1 MRKIVSLL
9 LVVML
14 CVSFMSSCDSSI
26 DNTSENKDTSQNSSA
41 NIADSTNAT
50 SWLTGQNV
58 YGMESINFSN
68 GMAII
73 SSVNGDEKNLYG
85 IDKNGNLLYTLEN
98 HSTLYENM
106 QFTNGLLYIYNW
118 EKDTISLIDDTGKI
132 TTAEELGG
140 TQFVSFND
148 PVYGRDYWIDMFE
161 DGYIIVNKVI
171 TTFQGTT
178 YESAVFDKNL
188 NVVVDY
194 SEELYPVIYDSY
206 ADSTYEGQMYIMG
219 HLFWEKYKNG
229 NSTCYA
235 LNLQTNEI
243 KEYNDAELENFFNSL
258 ADTMGVGDFLKYGFV
273 EEKNFDSQITDLSE
287 VIGLSQY
294 STIDRVIYINEH
306 LFLAIFS
313 EGYGDV
319 FFTITNELGDFKF
332 EPIKYSSYNFS
343 GEGTG
348 QGSQIFATDK
358 YVITLDTIEKIF
370 DEDHL
375 PVITYKLTTYDI
387 NGNMINSIHHVHEG
401 GIFPEKFYVSVNDE
415 AIIFAN
421 IQKVTFYDFDL
432 NVLCEN

>member
-1 MRKIVSLL
+1 MKKLIALFLTMLMLLSIVACNVETPPNNSG
-9 LVVML
+9 
-14 CVSFMSSCDSSI
+14 
-26 DNTSENKDTSQNSSA
+26 NNAENN
-41 NIADSTNAT
+41 STNAT
-50 SWLTGQNV
+50 SWLTGQNA

-73 SSVNGDEKNLYG
+73 SSVDGDKKKLYG

-98 HSTLYENM
+98 YSTLYENK

-118 EKDTISLIDDTGKI
+118 DNNTINLIDDTGKI

-140 TQFVSFND
+140 TEFVSFND
-148 PVYGRDYWIDMFE
+148 QVYGRNYWLDMFE

-178 YESAVFDKNL
+178 YESAIFDKNL

-194 SEELYPVIYDSY
+194 SKELYPVIYDSY
-206 ADSTYEGQMYIMG
+206 ADFTYEGQMYIMG
-219 HLFWEKYKNG
+219 YLIWEEYENG
-229 NSTCYA
+229 NPICYA
-235 LNLQTNEI
+235 LNLQSNEI
-243 KEYNDAELENFFNSL
+243 KEYNETELEIFFNSL
-258 ADTMGVGDFLKYGFV
+258 IETMHIEDFLKYGFV
-273 EEKNFDSQITDLSE
+273 EEKDYDSQTTDLSE
-287 VIGLSQY
+287 VVGLSQY

-319 FFTITNELGDFKF
+319 FFTITNETGDFNF

-358 YVITLDTIEKIF
+358 YVVTLDTIDKTY
-370 DEDHL
+370 DENYM
-375 PVITYKLTTYDI
+375 PVITYKITTYDI
-387 NGNMINSIHHVHEG
+387 NGNMINSIDHIHEG
-401 GIFPEKFYVSVNDE
+401 GIFPEKFYVSVNEE
-415 AIIFAN
+415 AIICAN
-421 IQKVTFYDFDL
+421 IEKVTYYDFDL